1 MLFPVPMIRKTTNIM
16 AGPMSTERRCHSYLR
31 AFSKKTVNLKRL
43 RDSDR
48 FRAGKP
54 AAVSMKE
61 IGVSFDA
68 DYCTINHLHRV
79 MSGSVGLT
87 GSGPGP
93 GPPRPTGVINEWSL
107 SENGRDSGRSHGYS
121 GKLVCLLLNLT
132 WTAAQA
138 GPGRALLRLA
148 TQSGPWL

>member
-1 MLFPVPMIRKTTNIM
+1 M
-16 AGPMSTERRCHSYLR
+16 AGPMSSERRCHIAICVLLQ
-31 AFSKKTVNLKRL
+31 KTVNLKRL
-43 RDSDR
+43 SDSDR

-54 AAVSMKE
+54 AASRAVSMKE

-68 DYCTINHLHRV
+68 DYCTINHLQRV

-107 SENGRDSGRSHGYS
+107 SENGPHDWRDSGRSHGYS
-121 GKLVCLLLNLT
+121 GKLVCLLLY
-132 WTAAQA
+132 
-138 GPGRALLRLA
+138 LA
-148 TQSGPWL
+148 